1 MSSWFIRPIM
11 VISRHYRDSSPKGDW
26 ALKPPALAG
35 GKERAQRFV
44 SAERRF
50 AATVAYFA
58 SVAMAFDG
66 SPATFA
72 ATSCN
77 FCEKPPML

>member
-1 MSSWFIRPIM
+1 MSSWFIRPDHGHQQAL
-11 VISRHYRDSSPKGDW
+11 SR
-26 ALKPPALAG
+26 LKPEGRLGLEAPALAG